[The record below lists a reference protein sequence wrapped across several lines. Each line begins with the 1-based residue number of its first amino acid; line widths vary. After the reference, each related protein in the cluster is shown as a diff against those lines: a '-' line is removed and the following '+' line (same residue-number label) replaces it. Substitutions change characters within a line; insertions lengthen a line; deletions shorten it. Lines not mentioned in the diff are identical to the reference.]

1 MSPRTGLA
9 LALLGALV
17 AASAVTACGGGKA
30 TRQVGKRVD
39 GELVAELPAEA
50 RRWAYEAENEI
61 IISLDRLDARRNAL
75 AAAKADLALGEKALD
90 TASTRGTGQEPA
102 KARIEWLEERVDAG
116 EVEVDAAELA
126 VFCARTNLELTRAKA
141 AVRFGLPVEEGF
153 VEGFEKEY
161 ASCALDEEEAKKE
174 VLEAGATVAKAKE
187 AWRKARIEFAQKS
200 QDYNHGLWID

>member
-1 MSPRTGLA
+1 MSPRPGLARTGLA
-9 LALLGALV
+9 LALAL
-17 AASAVTACGGGKA
+17 AATSCAGGKA

-39 GELVAELPAEA
+39 AQLVAELPAEA

-61 IISLDRLDARRNAL
+61 IIALDRLDARRNAL
-75 AAAKADLALGEKALD
+75 AASKAELGLGEKALD

-116 EVEVDAAELA
+116 EIEVDAAALA

-153 VEGFEKEY
+153 VEGFDKEY
-161 ASCALDEEEAKKE
+161 VSCAQDEEEAKKE
-174 VLEAGATVAKAKE
+174 VLEASAAVAKAKE

>member
-1 MSPRTGLA
+1 MSRRSAVLLA
-9 LALLGALV
+9 LALTMTGCAGNK
-17 AASAVTACGGGKA
+17 AS
-30 TRQVGKRVD
+30 RQVGKRVD
-39 GELVAELPAEA
+39 AQLVAELPAEA

-61 IISLDRLDARRNAL
+61 IIALDRLDARRNEHAE
-75 AAAKADLALGEKALD
+75 AKGDLALGEKALD
-90 TASTRGTGQEPA
+90 TAKTRGTGEEPA
-102 KARIEWLEERVDAG
+102 KARIDWLEERVDAA
-116 EVEVDAAELA
+116 EVEVEAAELS

-161 ASCALDEEEAKKE
+161 LACAEDEEEAKKE
-174 VLEAGATVAKAKE
+174 VLEAGAAVAKAKE